1 MKKKLIRNIVKAENL
16 DAIQQGSVNLLR
28 HIENL
33 DKFGVPSIIAIN
45 HFVTDTPA
53 EIVDV
58 WRGAI
63 KKMTEDP
70 DFIEAAPQ
78 NIGPFPVVIGEDV
91 RGIIGKAVDLSDAS
105 KQQFND
111 AIAHYKLTYRIQ

>member
-1 MKKKLIRNIVKAENL
+1 MVL
-16 DAIQQGSVNLLR
+16 
-28 HIENL
+28 
-33 DKFGVPSIIAIN
+33 P
-45 HFVTDTPA
+45 TDTPA

-70 DFIEAAPQ
+70 DFIEAAPK

-91 RGIIGKAVDLSDAS
+91 RGIIGKAVDLSDAANS
-105 KQQFND
+105 NSMMLLLIISLPTASNKKDNFV
-111 AIAHYKLTYRIQ
+111 